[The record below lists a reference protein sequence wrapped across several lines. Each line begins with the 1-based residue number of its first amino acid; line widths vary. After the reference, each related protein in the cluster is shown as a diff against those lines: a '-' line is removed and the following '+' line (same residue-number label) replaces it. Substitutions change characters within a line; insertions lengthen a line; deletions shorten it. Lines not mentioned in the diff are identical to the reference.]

1 MSLFLKILSLII
13 LYLITAFLTVSYATV
28 ILILFRGLFSNKS
41 GKNKVDFFVSVVVAA
56 RNEEKHIGK
65 CIKTLLNQSYPK
77 NFYEII
83 IVDDRSTDRTAEIIQ
98 KLSQQNSLIKLI
110 QIREKNK
117 DIAPKK
123 HALETGIKAAK
134 GEIILTT
141 DADCVATPEW
151 IKIMVS
157 YFEADVGLVAGFS
170 PTELSE
176 KPTIFSKL
184 FTLDSISLAAL
195 TAGSFARGR
204 PLTVSGRNLAYRK
217 KAFEQVN
224 GFQKIKHHISG
235 DDDLF
240 LHQVVEETNWKLR
253 YALDPRAIVKTR
265 VPDNFKQFAN
275 QRIRHASKGRF
286 YTTWLKLFL
295 AAIYLFN
302 LSVIL
307 ILPISIF
314 VPKVFI
320 LWFGAIMLKSIIEF
334 LFLFRF
340 AAIFNYKKV
349 FFVFPLAV
357 LLHPFYVVIF
367 GMWGQFGK
375 FEWKD

>member
-1 MSLFLKILSLII
+1 MIT
-13 LYLITAFLTVSYATV
+13 LYLITAVLTVSYASV
-28 ILILFRGLFSNKS
+28 ILILFRGLFLNKS
-41 GKNKVDFFVSVVVAA
+41 GKNTDDFYISIVVAA

-65 CIKTLLNQSYPK
+65 CIKALVNQSYPE
-77 NFYEII
+77 NLYEII
-83 IVDDRSTDRTAEIIQ
+83 IVDDRSTDSTAEIVQ
-98 KLSQQNSLIKLI
+98 KVNRQNHMLRLI
-110 QIREKNK
+110 QVKELPKN
-117 DIAPKK
+117 ISPKK
-123 HALETGIKAAK
+123 HALEIGIKAAK

-141 DADCVATPEW
+141 DADCVPAFDW
-151 IKIMVS
+151 IKTMVS

-170 PTELSE
+170 PLEAKGRQSV
-176 KPTIFSKL
+176 ISKL
-184 FTLDSISLAAL
+184 LILDSISLAAL
-195 TAGSFARGR
+195 SASSFAWGK

-217 KAFEQVN
+217 KVFEEVD
-224 GFQKIKHHISG
+224 GFKKIRHHISG

-240 LHQVVEETNWKLR
+240 LHQIAEETRWNFR
-253 YALDPRAIVKTR
+253 YALDPSAIVKTLI
-265 VPDNFKQFAN
+265 PDNFKQFAN

-286 YTTWLKLFL
+286 YSTWLKLFL
-295 AAIYLFN
+295 AGIYFFN
-302 LSVIL
+302 LLLIL
-307 ILPISIF
+307 LLPISIF
-314 VPKVFI
+314 VQKVFI
-320 LWFGAIMLKSIIEF
+320 LWFGAIMLKSISEF

>member
-1 MSLFLKILSLII
+1 MII
-13 LYLITAFLTVSYATV
+13 LYLITAVLTVSYASV
-28 ILILFRGLFSNKS
+28 ILILFRGLFLNKS
-41 GKNKVDFFVSVVVAA
+41 GKNRVDFYISIVVAV
-56 RNEEKHIGK
+56 RNEEKHIGNCVK
-65 CIKTLLNQSYPK
+65 ALVNQSYPE

-83 IVDDRSTDRTAEIIQ
+83 IVDDRSTDRTAEIVRE
-98 KLSQQNSLIKLI
+98 LSQQNSLIKLI
-110 QIREKNK
+110 QIKEKNK
-117 DIAPKK
+117 GIAPKK
-123 HALETGIKAAK
+123 HALGTGIKAAK

-141 DADCVATPEW
+141 DADCVPAFDW
-151 IKIMVS
+151 IKTMVS
-157 YFEADVGLVAGFS
+157 YFEPDVGLVAGFS
-170 PTELSE
+170 PLEEPE
-176 KPTIFSKL
+176 KQSVVSKL
-184 FTLDSISLAAL
+184 FILDSISLAAL
-195 TAGSFARGR
+195 SASSFARGR

-217 KAFEQVN
+217 KVFEQVN

-253 YALDPRAIVKTR
+253 YALDPRAVVKTR
-265 VPDNFKQFAN
+265 IPDNFKQFAN

-286 YTTWLKLFL
+286 YSTWLKLFL
-295 AAIYLFN
+295 AGIYLFN
-302 LSVIL
+302 LLVIL
-307 ILPISIF
+307 VLPISIF
-314 VPKVFI
+314 VPKVI
-320 LWFGAIMLKSIIEF
+320 VLWFGAIMIKSISEF

-367 GMWGQFGK
+367 GMWGQIGK